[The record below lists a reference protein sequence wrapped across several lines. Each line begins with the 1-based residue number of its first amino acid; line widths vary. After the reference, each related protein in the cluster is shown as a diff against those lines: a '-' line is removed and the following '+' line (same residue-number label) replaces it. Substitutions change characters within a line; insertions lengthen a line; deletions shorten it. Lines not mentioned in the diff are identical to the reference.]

1 MSCNSWIRVALAAGT
16 MLAGAATAHAES
28 LSGALA
34 RAYRNNQSLNI
45 ARAQLRATDENVPQA
60 KSGLRPFVTGT
71 GSANAL
77 RSRTTRGDNLGTQRT
92 RADSIGFGVTISQT
106 LFDGFQTPNNVRAAE
121 AQVKASQKNL
131 SNTEQDT
138 LFDAATVY
146 MDVLRDRQFASLRR
160 QNLAFLQEQVRAAS
174 ARFEVGEGTRTDVAQ
189 AESEQALATALLNS
203 ALAQVATS
211 EANYLQI
218 IGDAPNDLDPG
229 RAPRGLVPD
238 SVSSAL
244 AISQKEHPAIL
255 ATLYAVD
262 AQAFTVKATEG
273 QLLPT
278 LSLNGTVE
286 DQYSLSDTDPN
297 GGGGSGLPGVDI
309 DVNTQNEV
317 AASVGATL
325 SIPIYQG
332 GLASS
337 QVRQS
342 KEVLGQRQI
351 EVDQTRDQVRSAV
364 ATAWAELQAA
374 RANISGYNAQVQ
386 AARLALNGVV
396 EERNVGQR
404 TTLDVLDAQADLIS
418 AQILLVGAQR
428 DEVVA
433 SYALVSATGRLSVQ
447 RLKLGV
453 AVYEPNEHFNAV
465 KDKWYG
471 LRTPD
476 GR

>member
-1 MSCNSWIRVALAAGT
+1 MKLNSWIKVALAAGT
-16 MLAGAATAHAES
+16 ILAGAADASAEN
-28 LSGALA
+28 LAGALA
-34 RAYRNNQSLNI
+34 RAYRNNQDLNV

-60 KSGLRPFVTGT
+60 KAGLRPRVTAS
-71 GSANAL
+71 GSAQAQ
-77 RSRTTRGDNLGTQRT
+77 RSRTTSGDGIRSQRNRGDQ
-92 RADSIGFGVTISQT
+92 IGFGVTINQT
-106 LFDGFQTPNNVRAAE
+106 LFDGFQTPNNIRSAE
-121 AQVKASQKNL
+121 ATVKASQQNL
-131 SNTEQDT
+131 ANTEQNT
-138 LFDAATVY
+138 LFDAASIY
-146 MDVLRDRQFASLRR
+146 MNVLRDRQIAALRR

-174 ARFEVGEGTRTDVAQ
+174 ARFDVGEGTRTDVAQ
-189 AESEQALATALLNS
+189 AEAEQALATALLNS

-229 RAPRGLVPD
+229 KAPANILPK
-238 SVSSAL
+238 SIQSAL

-262 AQAFTVKATEG
+262 AAAFQVKSAEG
-273 QLLPT
+273 AALPT
-278 LSLNGTVE
+278 LSLSGSVDN
-286 DQYSLSDTDPN
+286 DYSLSDTTPN
-297 GGGGSGLPGVDI
+297 SANLPGVD
-309 DVNTQNEV
+309 VSTANQMSAT
-317 AASVGATL
+317 VGATL

-332 GLASS
+332 GLVAS
-337 QVRQS
+337 QVRQF

-351 EVDQTRDQVRSAV
+351 EVDGQRDLVRAAV

-374 RANISGYNAQVQ
+374 RANVTGYNAQTR
-386 AARLALNGVV
+386 AARLALNGVI

-404 TTLDVLDAQADLIS
+404 TTLDVLNAQGDLIS

-433 SYALVSATGRLSVQ
+433 GYALTSSVGRLSVS
-447 RLKLGV
+447 RLRL
-453 AVYEPNEHFNAV
+453 AATVYEPKQHYEAV

-471 LRTPD
+471 MRTPD